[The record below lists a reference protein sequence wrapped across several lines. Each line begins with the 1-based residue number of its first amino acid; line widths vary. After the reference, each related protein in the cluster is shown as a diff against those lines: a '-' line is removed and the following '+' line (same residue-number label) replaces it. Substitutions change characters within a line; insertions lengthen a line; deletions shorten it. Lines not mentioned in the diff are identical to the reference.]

1 MLTGTELLM
10 RRSIRRSRPSWR
22 RVAEA
27 FSLAAV
33 SCGPPPE
40 RATPSFDV
48 TEKTILEL
56 AAAMEGGEVTSRQLV
71 LRERSSY
78 S

>member
-1 MLTGTELLM
+1 MPTGTTLLM
-10 RRSIRRSRPSWR
+10 RRSISCSRPWWR

-27 FSLAAV
+27 FSLAAMAAV

-48 TEKTILEL
+48 TEKTILDL
-56 AAAMEGGEVTSRQLV
+56 AAAMEGGCF
-71 LRERSSY
+71 
-78 S
+78 